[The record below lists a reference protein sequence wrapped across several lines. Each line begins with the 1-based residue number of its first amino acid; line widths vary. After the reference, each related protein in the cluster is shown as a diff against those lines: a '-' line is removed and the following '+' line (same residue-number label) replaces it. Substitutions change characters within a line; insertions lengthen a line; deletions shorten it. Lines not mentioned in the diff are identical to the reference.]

1 MAPRLLP
8 PGLVAG
14 ERRFHGF
21 VSRVRRLL
29 RSRPIAPLVETA
41 RLWWD
46 ADVPMRSAAIA
57 FYTLFSM
64 APLLV
69 VAVSIS
75 GAVFGEE
82 RTRAGLEAQVEELA
96 GDESALLVRRVLDS
110 ADRPNL
116 SRWAG
121 LLGIVTLLLGATTV
135 FGQLQESLNAVWE
148 VKPRPGEL
156 ARSFLKK
163 RLLSLGLVLVFGFL
177 LLVSLVLSAVI
188 AALGGFLQRQVGL
201 PDGLLGALD
210 FVLFLLV
217 ISGLFLMIFRIVP
230 DAELEWRDVAL
241 GAGVTGLL
249 FSVGK
254 ELIGL
259 YIGRAG
265 VASVYG
271 VAGSLVLL
279 LLWVYY
285 SSMLLLL
292 GACFTRVWSQR
303 RRPAGVVPEPGAE
316 RQPGKAERRLAAG
329 RRPRHPAAA
338 GARAGGG

>member
-1 MAPRLLP
+1 
-8 PGLVAG
+8 
-14 ERRFHGF
+14 
-21 VSRVRRLL
+21 
-29 RSRPIAPLVETA
+29 LVETG
-41 RLWWD
+41 RQWWE
-46 ADVPMRSAAIA
+46 ADVPARSAAIA
-57 FYTLFSM
+57 FYTLFSL

-69 VAVSIS
+69 VAVAIS
-75 GAVFGEE
+75 GMAFGEE
-82 RTRAGLEAQVEELA
+82 VTRAGLEAQVEELA
-96 GDESALLVRRVLDS
+96 GGDSALLVRRVLDS

-121 LLGIVTLLLGATTV
+121 LVGIVTLLLGATTV

-148 VKPRPGEL
+148 VQPRPGQV
-156 ARSFLKK
+156 ARRFLKK

-177 LLVSLVLSAVI
+177 LLVSLVLSA
-188 AALGGFLQRQVGL
+188 ALSALGGYLQRGLGL

-210 FVLFLLV
+210 FGLFLLV
-217 ISGLFLMIFRIVP
+217 ISVLFLLIFRIVP

-241 GAGVTGLL
+241 GAVVTGVL

-292 GACFTRVWSQR
+292 GACFTRVWSGR
-303 RRPAGVVPEPGAE
+303 RRTSDVVPEPGAE
-316 RQPGKAERRLAAG
+316 RQSGKAARRRANRKTKAKQ
-329 RRPRHPAAA
+329 PVVEPA
-338 GARAGGG
+338 

>member
-1 MAPRLLP
+1 
-8 PGLVAG
+8 VA
-14 ERRFHGF
+14 
-21 VSRVRRLL
+21 VVYQTAL
-29 RSRPIAPLVETA
+29 R
-41 RLWWD
+41 WWE

-69 VAVSIS
+69 VAVAIS
-75 GAVFGEE
+75 GAVFGDEV
-82 RTRAGLEAQVEELA
+82 TRVQLEAQVEELA
-96 GDESALLVRRVLDS
+96 GSESAVVIGRVLDN

-121 LLGIVTLLLGATTV
+121 AVGIVTLLFGATVV
-135 FGQLQESLNAVWE
+135 FGQLQESMNAVWE
-148 VKPRPGEL
+148 VQPQPGHF
-156 ARSFLKK
+156 AHRFLKK
-163 RLLSLGLVLVFGFL
+163 RLLSLGLVLAFGFL
-177 LLVSLVLSAVI
+177 LLVSLVLSAGVS
-188 AALGGFLQRQVGL
+188 ALGGYLQRGMGL
-201 PDGLLGALD
+201 PVGLLGTLD
-210 FVLFLLV
+210 FVLFLVV
-217 ISGLFLMIFRIVP
+217 ISALFLLIFRIVP
-230 DAELEWRDVAL
+230 DAELEWRHVAV
-241 GAGVTGLL
+241 GAVVTGVL

-292 GACFTRVWSQR
+292 GACFTRVWSR
-303 RRPAGVVPEPGAE
+303 RHRPAGVVPELGAE
-316 RQPGKAERRLAAG
+316 RRSGKASTAEPQAA
-329 RRPRHPAAA
+329 PS
-338 GARAGGG
+338 